1 MLVADYIH
9 KLYSRP
15 FEKLNDVLEYIIQML
30 VPKSSASQQVP
41 IFMHYESEQARSW
54 SQVFSEDTKKQSIP
68 VIASWQL
75 NERM

>member
-15 FEKLNDVLEYIIQML
+15 FEKKNYLLQYSIQML
-30 VPKSSASQQVP
+30 FPKSSTSQQVP
-41 IFMHYESEQARSW
+41 IFMHNESEQARSW